1 MITLDFSWNI
11 CKPIKQFNKT
21 IKNTLTNLISHQTI
35 ICVDKN
41 LPWINNK
48 VKSLARE
55 KNKSL
60 MIEQSKQSFYSR
72 ITKKSLVNFESRKL
86 IF

>member
-60 MIEQSKQSFYSR
+60 MHLTKMISVTSR
-72 ITKKSLVNFESRKL
+72 PVSHRD
-86 IF
+86 